1 MIKNIS
7 KLECIVNEK
16 PYQLLCDMDSPLE
29 CVKEALF
36 QFQKYI
42 GQIEDQVKAQQEQEQ
57 KKSED
62 ENVPQEEAE
71 IVPISEEAS

>member
-1 MIKNIS
+1 MLKNIS
-7 KLECIVNEK
+7 KLECVVNEK

-42 GQIEDQVKAQQEQEQ
+42 GQVEDQVKAQQEQQQQEVV
-57 KKSED
+57 D
-62 ENVPQEEAE
+62 VPQEEAE
-71 IVPISEEAS
+71 IVSISQEAS